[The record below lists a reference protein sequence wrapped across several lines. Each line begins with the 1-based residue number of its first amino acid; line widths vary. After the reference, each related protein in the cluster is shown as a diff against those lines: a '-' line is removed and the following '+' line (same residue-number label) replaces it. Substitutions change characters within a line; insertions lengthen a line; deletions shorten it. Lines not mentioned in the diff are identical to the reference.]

1 MTRRWIPLVLLV
13 ALSVPG
19 TSEASYVAESGRV
32 AYVGLFCGSFA
43 GGAYEAWCDETSGSG
58 MSPYIATVNADGS
71 SYSWVSGGEGGSEP
85 TWAPDGAHLAF
96 TRDGDIFVVGV
107 GGGAVVNL
115 TNHPAYDWSPAWS
128 PDGAT
133 LAFASDRDGQAELY
147 VMNADGSGATRL
159 TYGVGFTGRPAW
171 SPDGARIAFNC
182 EVQSGN
188 GDICAIDADG
198 TAFMRLTDHPA
209 QDFGPAWS
217 PDGTTLAFA
226 TNRYQVELEVALMSA
241 DGSGVHRAG
250 AGIVGF
256 EPAWSPDGA
265 RIAFTRTGAPECDY
279 VVSCLSTMKPDGTD
293 VKLVLTDGYAFIGYG
308 VAWRPGGVPGV
319 NSTPVASF
327 TASCSGRTC
336 NLDGSNSWDL
346 DGTITSYA
354 WSFGDGTVGSGLS
367 ASHTYAAEGVYTVTL
382 SVTDDGGATATQS
395 QSVSTNDPPVA
406 FFTSACSAH
415 TCVLDA
421 SVSHD
426 AEGPIVSYA
435 WDFGD
440 GTTGSGASV
449 SHTFG
454 PAAFVW
460 QSATLTVTDTA
471 GATGAITL
479 WFLINASPIASFTSS
494 CTGLTCSVDASA
506 SSDPDGTIVTYSW
519 YFGDGKAGASGAT
532 ASRTF
537 AAAGTYTITLGV
549 TDNEG
554 ALRVQRHDVTVK

>member
-115 TNHPAYDWSPAWS
+115 TNHPAYDWSPTWS
-128 PDGAT
+128 PDGA
-133 LAFASDRDGQAELY
+133 
-147 VMNADGSGATRL
+147 
-159 TYGVGFTGRPAW
+159 
-171 SPDGARIAFNC
+171 
-182 EVQSGN
+182 
-188 GDICAIDADG
+188 
-198 TAFMRLTDHPA
+198 
-209 QDFGPAWS
+209 
-217 PDGTTLAFA
+217 TLAFA

-460 QSATLTVTDTA
+460 QSATPTVTDTA